1 MEKIGHSGYRQGLD
15 RRTADRFPINAEIK
29 YRVVERQASGARQ
42 EGVGMTLN
50 MSRGGV
56 QFTTG
61 EHVPAGRLVELA
73 VNWPARLNG
82 TCALQLVATGHV
94 VRSTPQAAVVRI
106 ERYEF
111 KTRKG

>member
-1 MEKIGHSGYRQGLD
+1 MQRSSHAVYRAGLD
-15 RRTADRFPINAEIK
+15 RRTADRFPINTEVR
-29 YRVVERQASGARQ
+29 YRVVERQGAGARQ

-61 EHVPAGRLVELA
+61 EHVPAGRLVEFA
-73 VNWPARLNG
+73 VNWPAMLDG
-82 TCALQLVATGHV
+82 KCALQLVATGHV

-111 KTRKG
+111 KTRKS